1 MSRPRPH
8 SGRSYLRLALVP
20 VLCGLLVLSACKGG
34 GPAAEAQA
42 KNGEEKKESE
52 AVPVE
57 VAQATRRAVA
67 ASYSGTTTLEA
78 LGESQVVAKTSG
90 VALAV
95 LVEEGQVVRAGQ
107 ALVRL
112 DPDRPRLQVAQ
123 AAAQMHK
130 LENNYRRAQQLVEQ
144 RMISANDVDQIKYDL
159 ENARAVYRA
168 ASLELSYTT
177 ITAPIS
183 GVVASRSIK
192 SGNFVQINSP
202 IIRIVDASRLE
213 ATLNVPEREIA
224 KLKPGQAVGLAVDA
238 LPGKQFT
245 GTVDRVAPVVDN
257 GTGTFRV
264 VASFPGNGELQPGM
278 FSRLDINYDR
288 RADALVVPRTALLED
303 GGEPAVYVV
312 RDGKAQRTVLKLG
325 YNDAG
330 WVEVREGL
338 KPGDQVVIA
347 GKAALREGSAV
358 QVIGQDKKPA
368 TWPRRRPQRR
378 ASNECAR
385 TFVRRWL
392 RPDRVLHAPPRHHR
406 DDDAHPG
413 AVRPDLAVQP
423 EGRAA
428 AGPELS
434 DADRA
439 HRLRRCGA
447 GGS

>member
-1 MSRPRPH
+1 MSRPRPP

-278 FSRLDINYDR
+278 FSRLDINYDQ

-368 TWPRRRPQRR
+368 TVAKAPAAE
-378 ASNECAR
+378 ASK
-385 TFVRRWL
+385 
-392 RPDRVLHAPPRHHR
+392 
-406 DDDAHPG
+406 
-413 AVRPDLAVQP
+413 Q
-423 EGRAA
+423 
-428 AGPELS
+428 
-434 DADRA
+434 
-439 HRLRRCGA
+439 
-447 GGS
+447 

>member
-278 FSRLDINYDR
+278 FSRLDINYDQ
-288 RADALVVPRTALLED
+288 RADALVVPRTALLAD

-368 TWPRRRPQRR
+368 TVAKAPAAE
-378 ASNECAR
+378 ASK
-385 TFVRRWL
+385 
-392 RPDRVLHAPPRHHR
+392 
-406 DDDAHPG
+406 
-413 AVRPDLAVQP
+413 Q
-423 EGRAA
+423 
-428 AGPELS
+428 
-434 DADRA
+434 
-439 HRLRRCGA
+439 
-447 GGS
+447 

>member
-264 VASFPGNGELQPGM
+264 VASFPGDGELQPGM
-278 FSRLDINYDR
+278 FSRLNINYDQ

-368 TWPRRRPQRR
+368 TVAKAPAAE
-378 ASNECAR
+378 ASK
-385 TFVRRWL
+385 
-392 RPDRVLHAPPRHHR
+392 
-406 DDDAHPG
+406 
-413 AVRPDLAVQP
+413 Q
-423 EGRAA
+423 
-428 AGPELS
+428 
-434 DADRA
+434 
-439 HRLRRCGA
+439 
-447 GGS
+447 

>member
-245 GTVDRVAPVVDN
+245 GTVARVAPVVDN

-264 VASFPGNGELQPGM
+264 VASFPGDGELQPGM
-278 FSRLDINYDR
+278 FSRLNINYDQ
-288 RADALVVPRTALLED
+288 RADALVVPRTALLDDEGD
-303 GGEPAVYVV
+303 PAVFVV
-312 RDGKAQRTVLKLG
+312 REGKAARVPVKLG
-325 YNDAG
+325 YMDG
-330 WVEVREGL
+330 EWVEVREGL
-338 KPGDQVVIA
+338 KIGDGVVTA
-347 GKAALREGSAV
+347 GKIALRDGTAV
-358 QVIGQDKKPA
+358 EAVGQAPA
-368 TWPRRRPQRR
+368 KAT
-378 ASNECAR
+378 AAKVEA
-385 TFVRRWL
+385 
-392 RPDRVLHAPPRHHR
+392 D
-406 DDDAHPG
+406 
-413 AVRPDLAVQP
+413 
-423 EGRAA
+423 A
-428 AGPELS
+428 AGKKQ
-434 DADRA
+434 
-439 HRLRRCGA
+439 
-447 GGS
+447 

>member
-159 ENARAVYRA
+159 ENARAVSRA
-168 ASLELSYTT
+168 ASLELSSTT
-177 ITAPIS
+177 LTAPIS

-278 FSRLDINYDR
+278 FSRLDINYDQ

-368 TWPRRRPQRR
+368 TVAKAPAAE
-378 ASNECAR
+378 ASK
-385 TFVRRWL
+385 
-392 RPDRVLHAPPRHHR
+392 
-406 DDDAHPG
+406 
-413 AVRPDLAVQP
+413 Q
-423 EGRAA
+423 
-428 AGPELS
+428 
-434 DADRA
+434 
-439 HRLRRCGA
+439 
-447 GGS
+447 

>member
-177 ITAPIS
+177 LTAPIS

-278 FSRLDINYDR
+278 FSRLDINYDQ

-358 QVIGQDKKPA
+358 QVIGDKKA
-368 TWPRRRPQRR
+368 
-378 ASNECAR
+378 
-385 TFVRRWL
+385 
-392 RPDRVLHAPPRHHR
+392 AP
-406 DDDAHPG
+406 
-413 AVRPDLAVQP
+413 
-423 EGRAA
+423 AA
-428 AGPELS
+428 AQ
-434 DADRA
+434 AA
-439 HRLRRCGA
+439 TK
-447 GGS
+447 

>member
-278 FSRLDINYDR
+278 FSRLDINYDQ

-338 KPGDQVVIA
+338 KPGEQVVIA

-368 TWPRRRPQRR
+368 TVAKAPAAE
-378 ASNECAR
+378 ASK
-385 TFVRRWL
+385 
-392 RPDRVLHAPPRHHR
+392 
-406 DDDAHPG
+406 
-413 AVRPDLAVQP
+413 Q
-423 EGRAA
+423 
-428 AGPELS
+428 
-434 DADRA
+434 
-439 HRLRRCGA
+439 
-447 GGS
+447 